1 MAVSSPKM
9 QIANDSC
16 RFANNERQFA
26 AVTCRHGGRRAG
38 LVGLILIAVLTAVG
52 TGGAALARPDDAGGT
67 AVCAPCRLRSPDGSL
82 MVEVRLDAQ
91 GRPFWR
97 LLRFGEE
104 VIAPSRL
111 GLRLAGEPSLAD
123 GLVMHAHATREVD
136 ETWQPVWGQWARIR
150 NHYRELV
157 VSLARAGTPER
168 TALTIIFR
176 LFDTG
181 VGFRYHVPA
190 GTAGADAP
198 RIVEDELT
206 EFALAGDHTAWWI
219 GSYLPNRYEYL
230 YRRGPVSAIRGAITP
245 LTMKTATGIYLSI
258 HEAALVDYP
267 EMTLSRETGTTLKAD
282 LVPWSDGAKAHLAG
296 GFRTP
301 WRTLIVTDRAVDLI
315 AAAAITLNLNE
326 PSRIADTSWI
336 RPGKYVG
343 VWWEMHIGRSTWATG
358 PRHGAT
364 TENVKRYI
372 DFAAAHGFDGVLVE
386 GWNVGWDGDWMANAD
401 RFAFTTPAPDTDFDA
416 LARYAAEKGVRIIG
430 HHETSGGIENYERQL
445 EDAMAYMAAHGVRVV
460 KTGYVAVNGHIRRH
474 DEMGRERREWQH
486 GQYMVRHM
494 QKVLEVAARHH
505 IAIDTHEP
513 VKDTGLSRTW
523 PNWMT
528 REGARGQEYNAWS
541 AGNPPDHTTI
551 LPFTRL
557 LAGPMDFTPG
567 IFKLRFH
574 GPDSPFRVHTTLAKQ
589 LALYVVIYSP
599 LQMAADLPENYE
611 ARPDAFRFIEDV
623 PTDWRDTRALMGEI
637 GDYLVVA
644 RADKRSRDWY
654 LGAITDEHGRRLV
667 VDLGFLESGRR
678 YRADIYRDGE
688 DADWRTNPESLAIEH
703 RIVTSADRLILQLA
717 PGGGTAIR
725 FAALPAKT
733 P

>member
-1 MAVSSPKM
+1 MIGVLS
-9 QIANDSC
+9 
-16 RFANNERQFA
+16 
-26 AVTCRHGGRRAG
+26 G
-38 LVGLILIAVLTAVG
+38 LG
-52 TGGAALARPDDAGGT
+52 TGGILPARAGATDGASENAAACT
-67 AVCAPCRLRSPDGSL
+67 PCRLRSPEGSL
-82 MVEVRLDAQ
+82 AVEIRLDER

-111 GLRLAGEPSLAD
+111 GLRLGGEPSLAE
-123 GLVMHAHATREVD
+123 GLMVRTTHRREVD
-136 ETWQPVWGQWARIR
+136 ETWRPVWGQRARIR

-157 VSLARAGTPER
+157 VALARAGAPKR
-168 TALTIIFR
+168 TVLEIVFR
-176 LFDTG
+176 LYDTG
-181 VGFRYHVPA
+181 VGFRYRVPA
-190 GTAGADAP
+190 PAGGEHAARTLD
-198 RIVEDELT
+198 DELT
-206 EFALAGDHTAWWI
+206 EFALTGDHTAWWI

-230 YRRGPVSAIRGAITP
+230 YRRTHLSAIRGAITP
-245 LTMKTATGIYLSI
+245 LTMKTASGLYLSL

-267 EMTLSRETGTTLKAD
+267 EMTLTREHGTVLKAD
-282 LVPWSDGAKAHLAG
+282 LVPWSDGKKAHLAG
-296 GFRTP
+296 AFRTP
-301 WRTLIVTDRAVDLI
+301 WRTLIVADRAVDLI
-315 AAAAITLNLNE
+315 PAADITLNLNE

-386 GWNVGWDGDWMANAD
+386 GWNIGWDGDWMANAQ
-401 RFAFTTPAPDTDFDA
+401 AFDFTHPAPDYDFDA
-416 LARYAAEKGVRIIG
+416 LARYAERKGVRIIG

-460 KTGYVAVNGHIRRH
+460 KTGYVAVNGHIHRH
-474 DEMGRERREWQH
+474 DAQGRVHDEWQH

-567 IFKLRFH
+567 IFKLRFN

-611 ARPDAFRFIEDV
+611 ARPDALRFIEDV

-637 GDYLVVA
+637 GDYVVIA
-644 RADKRSRDWY
+644 RADKASEDWY

-667 VDLGFLESGRR
+667 VDLGFLAPGRR
-678 YRADIYRDGE
+678 YRAEIYRDGD
-688 DADWRTNPESLAIEH
+688 DADWRSNPESLAIEE
-703 RIVTSADRLILQLA
+703 RIVTAADRLVLKLA
-717 PGGGTAIR
+717 PGGGAAIR
-725 FAALPAKT
+725 FAAVKADAP
-733 P
+733 